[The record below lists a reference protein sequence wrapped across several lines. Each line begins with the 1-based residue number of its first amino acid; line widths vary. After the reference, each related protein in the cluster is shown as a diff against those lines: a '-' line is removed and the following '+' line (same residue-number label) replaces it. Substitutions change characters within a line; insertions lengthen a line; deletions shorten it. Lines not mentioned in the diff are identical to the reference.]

1 MDQGAYGLPTK
12 ALVSLA
18 LMQSTV
24 QGILIP
30 MLATFITTKSDHRP
44 WFKFYVVFVNV
55 LSLGQTIIHIIQAF
69 DAMNALTERIALVAA
84 APILT
89 GLIGASVQA
98 FFAYRCWRIYHQR
111 ILAIIPLL
119 LLWLVALVSAI
130 VMGAFLVQTVVHGPT
145 PGTDISTVIWV
156 ISSLL
161 FDLIA
166 TSSTVAYLYG
176 VRKELS
182 ANRNTLLVVWNVIWA
197 SATPPFVLIVIAL
210 ANGCL
215 GTTTRSSGVIS
226 IMAAAMSGNSLVISF
241 YSNPQTHHSIAKSF
255 VLSLMINLVGQGY
268 IRQRF
273 ERPYP
278 SPPGNLQSSSNQTDR
293 FSAPGTTELGAHIT
307 DVELLPRTSLGVVG
321 TSDDGSGRC
330 QFDNTSVACP
340 SVIEKEGDL
349 GHTVHDIQLRS

>member
-1 MDQGAYGLPTK
+1 MGPDSYGALYDRRKGQEAIKISPFPLFSQWFEFAMDQGAYGLPTK

-69 DAMNALTERIALVAA
+69 DAMNALTERIA
-84 APILT
+84 
-89 GLIGASVQA
+89 
-98 FFAYRCWRIYHQR
+98 
-111 ILAIIPLL
+111 
-119 LLWLVALVSAI
+119 
-130 VMGAFLVQTVVHGPT
+130 
-145 PGTDISTVIWV
+145 TDISTVIWV

>member
-226 IMAAAMSGNSLVISF
+226 IMAAAMS
-241 YSNPQTHHSIAKSF
+241 AKSF